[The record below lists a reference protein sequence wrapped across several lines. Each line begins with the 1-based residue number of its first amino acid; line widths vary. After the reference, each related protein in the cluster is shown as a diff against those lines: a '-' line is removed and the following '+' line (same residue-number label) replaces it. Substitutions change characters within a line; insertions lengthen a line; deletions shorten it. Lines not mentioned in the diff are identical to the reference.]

1 LLGCTVNSA
10 STSLT
15 TSNLTSAKA
24 SVFDD
29 KGVTMKKILLMPN
42 LSVSLAVS
50 IVIAALTIGA
60 SCGKSAEHS
69 AAAQQ
74 PPPTVVVA
82 SVSQKTVPIYS
93 EYVGQTRADNTVEL
107 RARVEGVLQKVY
119 FKEGAG
125 VRKGQL
131 LFTIDKRPFQ
141 AALQSARAL
150 AAKAV
155 ADLAQA
161 QQRTD
166 VLQAQAELADA
177 QAVLARADQDVAR
190 LAPLAK
196 EKAVTEQDLDAAIAS
211 QKSAN
216 ATVAARQANVTN
228 LEAAVKYTIERARAE
243 VSAAQARVV
252 QAQLDLSYC
261 DIYSPISGV
270 IGFLQVDEGNLVGR
284 GDATLLATVSAS
296 DPLLV
301 DFSVSEIEYLK
312 LTDPETAGQRADT
325 LRFDLLLSDESVHP
339 HQGSFKVLDRTVDPT
354 TGTLKVEAAFPN
366 PGGYLRPGQFARVR
380 VAVAEKEN
388 AILIPQR
395 AIQEL
400 QGAKTVLV
408 VDEQNVVSVRTIKL
422 GDKANKE
429 IIVLDGLNPGDRVIV
444 EGMQKVRPGS
454 QVNPATGDETTK
466 IRGG

>member
-1 LLGCTVNSA
+1 MKILRTGNLAVLAMVPIFAASLIA
-10 STSLT
+10 ST
-15 TSNLTSAKA
+15 
-24 SVFDD
+24 
-29 KGVTMKKILLMPN
+29 G
-42 LSVSLAVS
+42 
-50 IVIAALTIGA
+50 
-60 SCGKSAEHS
+60 CKSKTVQS
-69 AAAQQ
+69 AAQP

-82 SVSQKTVPIYS
+82 SVSQRTVPIYS

-119 FKEGAG
+119 FREGAP
-125 VRKGQL
+125 VKKGQI

-141 AALQSARAL
+141 AALQSAKAL
-150 AAKAV
+150 TAKAV
-155 ADLAQA
+155 SDLAQA

-177 QAVLARADQDVAR
+177 QAVLTRADQDVER

-211 QKSAN
+211 QKSAR
-216 ATVAARQANVTN
+216 ASVDARRANLTN
-228 LEAAVKYTIERARAE
+228 LEAAVKYTIERAKAE
-243 VSAAQARVV
+243 VSAANARVI

-261 DIYSPISGV
+261 DIYSPINGI

-284 GDATLLATVSAS
+284 GEATLLATVSAS

-301 DFSVSEIEYLK
+301 NFNVSEIEYLK
-312 LTDPETAGQRADT
+312 LTDPDTAGERAGE

-339 HQGSFKVLDRTVDPT
+339 HQGRFRVLDRTVDPQ
-354 TGTLKVEAAFPN
+354 TGTMKVEASFPN
-366 PGGYLRPGQFARVR
+366 PGSYLRPGQFARVR

-400 QGAKTVLV
+400 QGAKTVMV
-408 VDEQNVVSVRTIKL
+408 VDQDNKVTLRTIKV
-422 GDKANKE
+422 GDKVDKE
-429 IIVLDGLNPGDRVIV
+429 VVVLDGLNAGERVIV

-454 QVNPATGDETTK
+454 QVNPQIAGVSTPVA
-466 IRGG
+466 GG

>member
-1 LLGCTVNSA
+1 MR
-10 STSLT
+10 
-15 TSNLTSAKA
+15 
-24 SVFDD
+24 D
-29 KGVTMKKILLMPN
+29 
-42 LSVSLAVS
+42 LSVLLAAS
-50 IVIAALTIGA
+50 ILITALTIGA
-60 SCGKSAEHS
+60 SCGKSGEHS
-69 AAAQQ
+69 AAAAQP

-93 EYVGQTRADNTVEL
+93 EYVGQTKADETVEL
-107 RARVEGVLQKVY
+107 RARVEGVLEKVY
-119 FKEGAG
+119 FKEGAH

-131 LFTIDKRPFQ
+131 LFTIDKRPFE
-141 AALQSARAL
+141 AALQSAKAL

-177 QAVLARADQDVAR
+177 QAVLVRADQDVSR

-196 EKAVTEQDLDAAIAS
+196 DKAVTEQDLDAAVAS
-211 QKSAN
+211 QKSAR
-216 ATVAARQANVTN
+216 ASVAAKQANLTN
-228 LEAAVKYTIERARAE
+228 LEHAVKYTIERAKAE
-243 VSAAQARVV
+243 VSASNARVT

-261 DIYSPISGV
+261 NISSPISGV

-312 LTDPETAGQRADT
+312 LTDPETVGHQSGN
-325 LRFDLLLSDESVHP
+325 LRFDLLLSDESTHP
-339 HQGSFKVLDRTVDPT
+339 YQGTFNVLDRTVDPT

-388 AILIPQR
+388 AILVPQR

-408 VDEQNVVSVRTIKL
+408 VDDKNMVTVRSIKL
-422 GDKANKE
+422 GDKADKD
-429 IIVLDGLNPGDRVIV
+429 IIVLEGLNPGDRVII

-454 QVNPATGDETTK
+454 QVNPATAQAATTK
-466 IRGG
+466 L

>member
-1 LLGCTVNSA
+1 MKTVQH
-10 STSLT
+10 
-15 TSNLTSAKA
+15 
-24 SVFDD
+24 
-29 KGVTMKKILLMPN
+29 IRN
-42 LSVSLAVS
+42 LSLSLAAPIL
-50 IVIAALTIGA
+50 IVA
-60 SCGKSAEHS
+60 SMVGSSCNTKGEHS
-69 AAAQQ
+69 AAAQS

-82 SVSQKTVPIYS
+82 SVSQRTVPIYS
-93 EYVGQTRADNTVEL
+93 EYVGQTKADNTVEL

-119 FKEGAG
+119 FREGAA

-131 LFTIDKRPFQ
+131 LFTIDKRPFE
-141 AALQSARAL
+141 AALQSAKAL

-166 VLQAQAELADA
+166 VLQAQAQLADA

-211 QKSAN
+211 QKSAK
-216 ATVAARQANVTN
+216 ATVEARLANVTN

-243 VSAAQARVV
+243 ISASQARVT

-312 LTDPETAGQRADT
+312 LTDPQTARDRAGA
-325 LRFDLLLSDESVHP
+325 LRFDLVLSDESVHP
-339 HQGSFKVLDRTVDPT
+339 HQGMFKVVDRTVDPA
-354 TGTLKVEAAFPN
+354 TGTMKVEAVFPN
-366 PGGYLRPGQFARVR
+366 PGSYLRPGQFARVR

-388 AILIPQR
+388 AILVPQR
-395 AIQEL
+395 AIQEM

-408 VDEQNVVSVRTIKL
+408 VDDQNKVAVRTIKL
-422 GDKANKE
+422 GDKADKDVV
-429 IIVLDGLNPGDRVIV
+429 VLDGLNPGERVIV

-454 QVNPATGDETTK
+454 QVNPETK
-466 IRGG
+466 DQSSKLQGG